1 MSITHHSGAR
11 PQDATTARMPR
22 LRRSTVAI
30 ALSAAL
36 AGGTL
41 VAGAGQAS
49 AAPAPSTAAATSTAG
64 LSTAGHGL
72 VTART
77 SKPVVKVS
85 VSRKTAKQGK
95 GSTRP
100 RFTVQAT
107 KGGDA
112 VKGRVRL
119 FVDGKKVNVKKLNK
133 NGIVRMKP
141 LLKHYD
147 VGKNRIRLT
156 VVPAKSTGLAKVKK
170 HRTIRVKAKQ
180 TSGAKVVQVANRY
193 VGYRYSYGGTSP
205 SSGFDCS
212 GFTSYVY
219 KKATGK
225 SLPRTTSAQKRA
237 GKAVSRSQARPGDIV
252 YTPGHVSIYA
262 GNGKIIESARPGV
275 GVVKRKMWQDNP
287 TFVRV

>member
-1 MSITHHSGAR
+1 MSITQHSAAR
-11 PQDATTARMPR
+11 PQTAGAPR
-22 LRRSTVAI
+22 VRRSVVAI
-30 ALSAAL
+30 TLSAAL

-41 VAGAGQAS
+41 VAGAGTAS
-49 AAPAPSTAAATSTAG
+49 AAPATTPSATATATT
-64 LSTAGHGL
+64 LSTVGQSL
-72 VTART
+72 VAAKK

-85 VSRKTAKQGK
+85 VSRKVAKQGK
-95 GSTRP
+95 GKTRP
-100 RFTVQAT
+100 RFTVRVA
-107 KGGDA
+107 KHGEP

-141 LLKHYD
+141 TLKRYD
-147 VGKNRIRLT
+147 VGKNRVRLT
-156 VVPAKSTGLAKVKK
+156 VVPAKSTGL
-170 HRTIRVKAKQ
+170 VKAKRYRTVTLKAKQ
-180 TSGAKVVQVANRY
+180 SGGAKVVKVANRY
-193 VGYRYSYGGTSP
+193 VGHRYSYGGTSP
-205 SSGFDCS
+205 ASGFDCS

-225 SLPRTTSAQKRA
+225 KLPRTTSGQRNA
-237 GKAVSRSQARPGDIV
+237 GKKVSRSNARPGDIV

-287 TFVRV
+287 TFIRI

>member
-1 MSITHHSGAR
+1 MSMHHSAAR
-11 PQDATTARMPR
+11 PQGATTARMPR

-49 AAPAPSTAAATSTAG
+49 AAPSPTAATVSTTH
-64 LSTAGHGL
+64 LPTAGHG
-72 VTART
+72 VITAKK
-77 SKPVVKVS
+77 SKPVVKAS

-95 GSTRP
+95 GKTRP
-100 RFTVQAT
+100 KFTVQVT

-141 LLKHYD
+141 LLKRYD

-156 VVPAKSTGLAKVKK
+156 VVPARSTGLAKVKK
-170 HRTIRVKAKQ
+170 HRTITLKAKQ
-180 TSGAKVVQVANRY
+180 SRGAKVVKVANRY
-193 VGYRYSYGGTSP
+193 VGHRYSYGGTSP

-219 KKATGK
+219 KKAVGK
-225 SLPRTTSAQKRA
+225 KLPRTTSAQKRA
-237 GKAVSRSQARPGDIV
+237 GKTVSRSKARPGDIV

-262 GNGKIIESARPGV
+262 GNGRIIESARPGV
-275 GVVKRKMWQDNP
+275 GVVKRKMWQNNP
-287 TFVRV
+287 TFIRI